1 MTGGGVNDAPAPRQS
16 DIGVAMDITGT
27 EVSKEAAD
35 VNLTDDAFTTIRD
48 AIKEGRGVYDNIV
61 KFITWTLPSNLAKAG
76 VILLALIFARVAPL
90 QPLHILWI
98 NTMTAALLGLTLAF
112 EPKEPGLMRMPPR
125 DPYEPLVAQGMM
137 KYILVVDLLL
147 IWSVYIV
154 SERA

>member
-35 VNLTDDAFTTIRD
+35 VILTDDAFTTIRD

-61 KFITWTLPSNLAKAG
+61 KFITWTLPSNLAEAG

-90 QPLHILWI
+90 QLLH
-98 NTMTAALLGLTLAF
+98 TYGST
-112 EPKEPGLMRMPPR
+112 R
-125 DPYEPLVAQGMM
+125 
-137 KYILVVDLLL
+137 
-147 IWSVYIV
+147 
-154 SERA
+154 